1 MGYSHALSGL
11 QEMVEER
18 MSPGSSQGEVPG
30 CEGLL
35 ELSSWVILVE
45 AQNKAE
51 ALSDILLVLAYCQ
64 RCSECIGLWLCLTRC
79 AYNLPHHETGLLRE
93 HAEKVPVVSPGAF
106 GPLQKVSP
114 VAGSASSC

>member
-1 MGYSHALSGL
+1 MEDCLCRMGKDRVKGEDGNVFVCYSHALSGL

-35 ELSSWVILVE
+35 ELSSWVILE

-64 RCSECIGLWLCLTRC
+64 RCSESAQVCGY
-79 AYNLPHHETGLLRE
+79 A
-93 HAEKVPVVSPGAF
+93 
-106 GPLQKVSP
+106 LQPTPS
-114 VAGSASSC
+114 

>member
-1 MGYSHALSGL
+1 MGKDRVKGEDGNVFVCYSHALSGL

-35 ELSSWVILVE
+35 ELSSWVILE

-51 ALSDILLVLAYCQ
+51 ALSDTLLVLAYCQ
-64 RCSECIGLWLCLTRC
+64 RCSESTQVCGY
-79 AYNLPHHETGLLRE
+79 A
-93 HAEKVPVVSPGAF
+93 
-106 GPLQKVSP
+106 LQPTPS
-114 VAGSASSC
+114 